1 MNDAR
6 LRCEEL
12 LIDRATHDLDAEA
25 REELDVLLREHPE
38 WDDDSFE
45 LAASALD
52 LALQPDIQPIPDT
65 LRVQLHAQARGWTN
79 AESVAE
85 PRKIVPIRPTK
96 RAGISPAWWL
106 AAAAA
111 VVAIV
116 GWWPTSTPTSSP
128 FEARQE
134 LIATASDVVTL
145 PWSATE
151 DLAAVGASGDV
162 VWSESRQE
170 GYMRIRGLDVNDPA
184 SVQYQLWVFDAGRD
198 DRYPVD
204 GGVFDIVGDEVIVP
218 ITLPV
223 PVSQA
228 SLFAVTVEAPGGVV
242 VSSRERIV
250 LVASPEN
257 SAG

>member
-12 LIDRATHDLDAEA
+12 LIDRATHDLDAAA
-25 REELDVLLREHPE
+25 REELDALLRAHPE

-45 LAASALD
+45 LAASAFD
-52 LALQPDIQPIPDT
+52 LALGADIEPMPES
-65 LRVQLHAQARGWTN
+65 LRNQLYAQARGW
-79 AESVAE
+79 AHAE
-85 PRKIVPIRPTK
+85 PAPGPAKVVPIGPT
-96 RAGISPAWWL
+96 RRGGFSPAWWI

-111 VVAIV
+111 VIAIV
-116 GWWPTSTPTSSP
+116 GWWPSAPPTPRP
-128 FEARQE
+128 FDARQQ
-134 LIATASDVVTL
+134 LIATANDVVTL
-145 PWSATE
+145 PWTATE
-151 DLAAVGASGDV
+151 DLAAVGATGDV

-170 GYMRIRGLDVNDPA
+170 GYMRIRGLEVNDPA
-184 SVQYQLWVFDAGRD
+184 SVQYQLWVFDAARD

-218 ITLPV
+218 INLPV

-228 SLFAVTVEAPGGVV
+228 NLFAVTVEAPGGVV
-242 VSSRERIV
+242 VSDRERIV
-250 LVASPEN
+250 LVASPED